1 MRNEV
6 MRERICRMSKTG
18 SWICRLFSLPG
29 TSIDAEGTPDD
40 RTFWM
45 LAALDES
52 DCVVL
57 TVTADEKEPVE
68 ELEEALAEGILA
80 EGRCPKTLKA
90 DSSACMSLLRGFC
103 METGIELTEFSKEKA
118 SDGCGVMELLSTAP
132 DTVTIH
138 DSFCEILLQF
148 RDEEL
153 LRMPGDL
160 VETLIR
166 MEGRGTVPH
175 VLAVRMRRLF
185 GVVG

>member
-1 MRNEV
+1 M
-6 MRERICRMSKTG
+6 
-18 SWICRLFSLPG
+18 
-29 TSIDAEGTPDD
+29 
-40 RTFWM
+40 
-45 LAALDES
+45 LDEEPET
-52 DCVVL
+52 DDGYVTLVNMKEGDNGECIETNEHTGKWAWRHPHTDGTL
-57 TVTADEKEPVE
+57 THTP
-68 ELEEALAEGILA
+68 
-80 EGRCPKTLKA
+80 
-90 DSSACMSLLRGFC
+90 LRGDVRMLNVDFAY
-103 METGIELTEFSKEKA
+103 EEGKEVLHDISELTKFSKEKA

-138 DSFCEILLQF
+138 DSFCEILLQL